1 MANVTV
7 STIALENIGW
17 NIDPQD
23 KGHDLEI
30 HWGAAGRV
38 RAMRPDVDGGDW
50 INSYLIDRD
59 AWIEKDLPALKEANE
74 LENEN
79 YSV

>member
-7 STIALENIGW
+7 STTALKNIGW

-23 KGHDLEI
+23 EGCYLEI
-30 HWGAAGRV
+30 HWGATGRV

-50 INSYLIDRD
+50 INSYMID
-59 AWIEKDLPALKEANE
+59 WNKWLEEDLPALKEANE

-79 YSV
+79 YAV